1 VEWLLE
7 NPCLVELTLVSDTFF
22 ATQDLKRIH
31 ESHDGIIYIIPIV
44 TKDGNAEQQ
53 TPKVN
58 LDQDIQGLLDY
69 FISKHKQEP
78 NDELL
83 DLFNEIIGSQAKRKK
98 KLHMLPLK
106 VLPVCIRIRRNK
118 H

>member
-1 VEWLLE
+1 MVVRK
-7 NPCLVELTLVSDTFF
+7 PYCLVELTLVSDTFF

-53 TPKVN
+53 TPVN
-58 LDQDIQGLLDY
+58 LDQDIQGLFTDY

-83 DLFNEIIGSQAKRKK
+83 ICSMKLLEVKLKTNKK
-98 KLHMLPLK
+98 NSICCH
-106 VLPVCIRIRRNK
+106 
-118 H
+118 

>member
-1 VEWLLE
+1 
-7 NPCLVELTLVSDTFF
+7 LTLVSDTFF

-58 LDQDIQGLLDY
+58 LDQDIQGLFTDY
-69 FISKHKQEP
+69 FISNTNRSPTMNYWISK
-78 NDELL
+78 
-83 DLFNEIIGSQAKRKK
+83 
-98 KLHMLPLK
+98 
-106 VLPVCIRIRRNK
+106 
-118 H
+118 

>member
-1 VEWLLE
+1 
-7 NPCLVELTLVSDTFF
+7 LTLVSDTFF

-44 TKDGNAEQQ
+44 TKDGNEQQ

-58 LDQDIQGLLDY
+58 LDQDIQGLFTDY

-83 DLFNEIIGSQAKRKK
+83 DLFNEIIGSPKTNKTPYVAI
-98 KLHMLPLK
+98 K
-106 VLPVCIRIRRNK
+106 VKYYRFVFVSEETNN
-118 H
+118 